1 MKLKEQY
8 QQIQARLSNKHVDF
22 VIFPPSFG
30 FLVRF
35 EKHNQKKIY
44 ILSRQEQLFRCCTW
58 IKWIPRVQNTNH
70 DDIYTLA
77 VPGNPQDNSSL
88 SSPISSL
95 SRIL

>member
-22 VIFPPSFG
+22 VIFPLLIG

-35 EKHNQKKIY
+35 EKQSEKIY